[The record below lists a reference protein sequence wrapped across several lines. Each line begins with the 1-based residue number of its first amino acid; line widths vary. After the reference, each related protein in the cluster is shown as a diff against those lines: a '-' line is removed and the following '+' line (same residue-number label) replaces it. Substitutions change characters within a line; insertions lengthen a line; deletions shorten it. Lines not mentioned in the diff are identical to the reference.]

1 MPGFVRTKKDEARW
15 SKAKQQV
22 SASKDKS
29 DSEFDDRDWALA
41 NHIYHSMMKA
51 ALGQHA
57 SELIKKCR
65 AAKTKDEFNSHMQ
78 ELIKVR
84 RNIDDEPS
92 YEDMDPEDLESMGM
106 REFDPSEEESD
117 DAMKWLEENDPEKGK
132 EYGQDEN
139 VDEESATEPETIDDE
154 PEEPSAESPSR
165 SKASAGTKEQD
176 VSQGDPS
183 QRGQAPSQE
192 KVKRERFPQ
201 PSREELAEMRE
212 HTQPWERYQRERSRL
227 EADPLKNPV
236 LHHNGRLIEA
246 RNEAHGGFQQAYN
259 AMTSSDQYK
268 NADPISQMEM
278 DDKFKKDWHEKNPEH
293 HSKAMQL
300 HSEAHG
306 KGMEAKG
313 AFEAEKE
320 AKIQDILRGGTTA
333 MNPDMTEEAA
343 YQHAGGTKGEEGT
356 SIAIEKRPAAA
367 FASGH
372 KQFLEQFGSERAK
385 RAKQPKT
392 SEEMISYDQG
402 ARKDANDVLGNPP
415 SLQDP
420 QKKMKFDQFFGRYYP
435 LIAINAHKVVSKLG
449 LDKAK
454 VDHGMLHEAGM
465 YGLFQAMND
474 YDHDH
479 PSKASF
485 STHANR
491 KINGL
496 MMTALR
502 SQQTEVPEDVRRK
515 AKIYEKQQQ
524 QAKVPTEPK
533 SQAVSAPSPAPP
545 PIPEVKATEA
555 PKPPTELVGQMK
567 GSQKDRISD
576 ALKRVD
582 AARSSIIRRPGG
594 TK

>member
-1 MPGFVRTKKDEARW
+1 
-15 SKAKQQV
+15 
-22 SASKDKS
+22 
-29 DSEFDDRDWALA
+29 
-41 NHIYHSMMKA
+41 MMKA
-51 ALGQHA
+51 VLGQQA

-65 AAKTKDEFNSHMQ
+65 GAKSKDEFNIYMQ
-78 ELIKVR
+78 ELVKVR
-84 RNIDDEPS
+84 RKIDDDEPS

-117 DAMKWLEENDPEKGK
+117 DAMRWLEENDPERGK
-132 EYGQDEN
+132 EYGE
-139 VDEESATEPETIDDE
+139 DEETVREPKENDDE
-154 PEEPSAESPSR
+154 PEEPIAEIPGQSETVASP
-165 SKASAGTKEQD
+165 KEQRIT
-176 VSQGDPS
+176 QGDPS
-183 QRGQAPSQE
+183 ERGQAPSQE

-259 AMTSSDQYK
+259 AMIASDEYK
-268 NADPISQMEM
+268 NADPISQMDM

-333 MNPDMTEEAA
+333 IDPDMTEEAA

-356 SIAIEKRPAAA
+356 SVAIEKRPAAA

-372 KQFLEQFGSERAK
+372 KQFLEQFGRERSQ

-402 ARKDANDVLGNPP
+402 ARKDVQDVLGNPP

-485 STHANR
+485 STHA
-491 KINGL
+491 
-496 MMTALR
+496 
-502 SQQTEVPEDVRRK
+502 
-515 AKIYEKQQQ
+515 
-524 QAKVPTEPK
+524 
-533 SQAVSAPSPAPP
+533 
-545 PIPEVKATEA
+545 
-555 PKPPTELVGQMK
+555 
-567 GSQKDRISD
+567 
-576 ALKRVD
+576 
-582 AARSSIIRRPGG
+582 IR
-594 TK
+594 